1 MTKVTIASRGS
12 ALARWQAG
20 RVQQLLEKA
29 GIGLAV
35 SVRVVHTTGDRVR
48 DVPLSRIGG
57 RGLFTRE
64 VDRALLAHEA
74 DMAVHSLKDLP
85 TVWDEGLELAAV
97 LEREDPRDALVVAPD
112 RPPFLEKLARGAR
125 VGTSSLRRRALLLH
139 QRPDLHVED
148 LRGNLDTRLERV
160 AAGEY
165 DAAVLA
171 MAGIL
176 RLGREEALATPLA
189 DPDWL
194 PAAGQGALAVVIR
207 AGDERARELL
217 VALDDVATRAATEAE
232 RSFLHELEGGCQV
245 PIGALAT
252 VSEGELSLDGLVAS
266 LDGRTL
272 IRDRIEGPADQSV
285 QLGGRLAAVLRN
297 RGAEDILGDIRQ
309 EEAQNVSA
317 ASPP

>member
-1 MTKVTIASRGS
+1 MTEVTIASRGS

-20 RVQQLLEKA
+20 RVQELLEA
-29 GIGLAV
+29 ARPGLEV
-35 SVRVVHTTGDRVR
+35 FVRVVHTTGDRVR

-57 RGLFTRE
+57 RGLFTKE

-85 TVWDEGLELAAV
+85 TVWDEGLELGAV

-112 RPPFLEKLARGAR
+112 RPPLLEELARGAR

-176 RLGREEALATPLA
+176 RLGRDDAVASPLA
-189 DPDWL
+189 QPGWL

-217 VALDDVATRAATEAE
+217 VPLDDVATRAATEAE

-252 VSEGELSLDGLVAS
+252 VSGGQLSLDGLVAA
-266 LDGRTL
+266 LDGRRL
-272 IRDRIEGPADQSV
+272 IHDRIEGAADQSV
-285 QLGGRLAAVLRN
+285 QLGDRLAAVLRD
-297 RGAEDILGDIRQ
+297 RGAEDILRDIR
-309 EEAQNVSA
+309 EKGARNVSA